1 MVATSRTVGKAE
13 NSSGF
18 WIHKPTI
25 RMSTESAIDSA
36 RPKSIIVAGTGRKK
50 RQRMRTMPTAKPMS
64 LPPRPAGAVGIA
76 VTDMFGRSL
85 LRRRGS
91 CGAERRVGGEA
102 CARIEGRFHGAAL
115 ARMKKR
121 RQLILIACLTADF
134 VPV

>member
-1 MVATSRTVGKAE
+1 MSLVVEMLNASLRMVATSNTVGKAE

-25 RMSTESAIDSA
+25 RIKTESAIESA

-64 LPPRPAGAVGIA
+64 LPPRLAGADGIA
-76 VTDMFGRSL
+76 VADIFSVARLNPGH
-85 LRRRGS
+85 GAGV

-102 CARIEGRFHGAAL
+102 CARVGGAA
-115 ARMKKR
+115 RYR
-121 RQLILIACLTADF
+121 YPCSIR
-134 VPV
+134 P

>member
-1 MVATSRTVGKAE
+1 MELPKRAAAALAERGAAVGKAE

-25 RMSTESAIDSA
+25 RIRTERAIDSA

-76 VTDMFGRSL
+76 VTDMF
-85 LRRRGS
+85 
-91 CGAERRVGGEA
+91 V
-102 CARIEGRFHGAAL
+102 RFA
-115 ARMKKR
+115 
-121 RQLILIACLTADF
+121 
-134 VPV
+134 P